1 LFSDVTCVLVF
12 RLSQP
17 SALLA
22 VLFNDCLSLTGFESN
37 SDSTVSDR
45 GTSTTGGHSRE
56 KKLNSRGIVEPAQSH
71 QYTVSLLV
79 VDCGLFLA
87 YLVSA
92 KALIR
97 WTGLCC
103 IAAIH

>member
-1 LFSDVTCVLVF
+1 VCTGVPAESTKCVASWCSVQRLFIADWFWEQLRFNCVRSRDV
-12 RLSQP
+12 
-17 SALLA
+17 
-22 VLFNDCLSLTGFESN
+22 DY
-37 SDSTVSDR
+37 
-45 GTSTTGGHSRE
+45 TGGHSRE